1 MNVTSSYS
9 GAVTVNSPIYFVNR
23 NDKYRYEKMM
33 YRYKKIRVTMS
44 TSGFY
49 RFECNIDN
57 FPYLVYIGTIDLYKK
72 SFNTTN
78 VSMNRL
84 KYKYGGEGIHRSS
97 FGVSLRSGDYIL
109 VVSVIDAYEKSFS
122 ILITGPASVTFS

>member
-1 MNVTSSYS
+1 MT
-9 GAVTVNSPIYFVNR
+9 
-23 NDKYRYEKMM
+23 
-33 YRYKKIRVTMS
+33 YRYKIIRVTIS

-49 RFECNIDN
+49 TFECNIDN
-57 FPYLVYIGTIDLYKK
+57 IPHFVFIGNIDLYKK

-78 VSMNRL
+78 LPMNRL

-109 VVSVIDAYEKSFS
+109 VVSVIDTYEKSFS